1 MLYRLLRTLPRVS
14 AASFHSVRHIMKPLV
29 VFVLGGPGAGKGTQC
44 ERIVQVTFAKR
55 LSPIVKHKECHRRL
69 RLDQQ
74 FTYQFPALIEDL
86 HFFVCS

>member
-29 VFVLGGPGAGKGTQC
+29 GPGAGKGTQC

-69 RLDQQ
+69 RPDQQ
-74 FTYQFPALIEDL
+74 FTYQFPAFIEHL
-86 HFFVCS
+86 HFY